1 MPAKSA
7 KSERAPKNRWSVA
20 ERATPGDASRRSGGQ
35 PSPTPALPAPLHFPT
50 PHTAAR
56 GFADLG
62 VSANLVATLSADG
75 ISEPFPIQAA
85 TIPDALAGK
94 DVLGRGRTGSGK
106 TLAFG
111 LPMISRLAGSS
122 SPARPQPRGL
132 VLVPTREL
140 AMQVAD
146 VVAPLARIAG
156 LSLVLVAGGMPYP
169 PQLLAF
175 SRGVDIVVATP
186 GRLIDLMDQ
195 GVANLGRIEI
205 TVLDEADHMADLGFL
220 PAVTQILDTV
230 PDRGQRLLFSATLD
244 HAVDRLVRN
253 YLHEPVAHEVDNGQ
267 ASVPTMSH
275 HLVSIAP
282 QHKAALTAEIASRPG
297 RTLIFVRTQR
307 GADRVAE
314 QLRGSGVL
322 AGSLHGG
329 LAQGARTR
337 ILSAFKDGSLRVLV
351 ATDVAARGIHVDEVG
366 LVLHADPP
374 SGPKEYLHRAGRTAR
389 AGGTGA
395 VVALALPHQRREL
408 ERLTMQ
414 AGVRPKVLTVLPGD
428 SALAAATG
436 ARRASGEAVTD
447 ADYQRVI
454 APPPARRLH
463 SAGASRGNSGV
474 RGKGRPGRR
483 RSPTSTAAGGSP
495 SRRTR

>member
-1 MPAKSA
+1 MPTKPAKSD
-7 KSERAPKNRWSVA
+7 RAPKNRWSAA
-20 ERATPGDASRRSGGQ
+20 ERTTPGRAPSHRDGQSSRTP
-35 PSPTPALPAPLHFPT
+35 PSPARRHFPT
-50 PHTAAR
+50 LDAASR

-62 VSANLVATLSADG
+62 VPANLVAALSADG
-75 ISEPFPIQAA
+75 IREPFPIQTA
-85 TIPDALAGK
+85 TIPDALGGK

-111 LPMISRLAGSS
+111 LPMISRLAGSP
-122 SPARPQPRGL
+122 SPARAQPRGL

-146 VVAPLARIAG
+146 VIAPLARMTG

-169 PQLLAF
+169 PQILAF
-175 SRGVDIVVATP
+175 SRGVDIVIATP

-195 GVANLGRIEI
+195 GVANLNRIEI

-220 PAVTQILDTV
+220 PVVSQILNTV

-244 HAVDRLVRN
+244 NAIDRLVRN
-253 YLHEPVAHEVDNGQ
+253 YLHEPVTHQVDTGQ
-267 ASVPTMSH
+267 ASVPLMSH

-282 QHKAALTAEIASRPG
+282 QHKAAVTAEIASRPG

-314 QLRGSGVL
+314 QLRRSGVL
-322 AGSLHGG
+322 AGALHGG

-337 ILSAFKDGSLRVLV
+337 ILSAFKHGSVPVLV

-374 SGPKEYLHRAGRTAR
+374 NGPKEYLHRAGRTAR
-389 AGGTGA
+389 AGGTGT
-395 VVALALPHQRREL
+395 VVTFALPHQRREL
-408 ERLTMQ
+408 GRLTTQ
-414 AGVRPKVLTVLPGD
+414 AGVRPVMLSAIPGD
-428 SALAAATG
+428 SALAAVTG
-436 ARRASGEAVTD
+436 ARRTSGSAISD
-447 ADYQRVI
+447 AEYQRVI
-454 APPPARRLH
+454 APPPARRSH
-463 SAGASRGNSGV
+463 SDRGRRGDSGV
-474 RGKGRPGRR
+474 RGQGRSGRR
-483 RSPTSTAAGGSP
+483 RSPARTAAGGSR
-495 SRRTR
+495 SRRA

>member
-1 MPAKSA
+1 MPAQPTKVD
-7 KSERAPKNRWSVA
+7 RAPKNRWSA
-20 ERATPGDASRRSGGQ
+20 PERATRGHTRPRRDDQ
-35 PSPTPALPAPLHFPT
+35 PSQHAVLPAPQTFS
-50 PHTAAR
+50 TADAAPR
-56 GFADLG
+56 GFAELG
-62 VSANLVATLSADG
+62 VPANLVAALDAEG
-75 ISEPFPIQAA
+75 ISKPFPIQAA
-85 TIPDALAGK
+85 TIPDALAGR

-111 LPMISRLAGSS
+111 LPMISRLARPSGSAKA
-122 SPARPQPRGL
+122 PPRGL

-146 VVAPLARIAG
+146 VLARLGRGAG
-156 LSLVLVAGGMPYP
+156 LSLVLVAGGMPYA
-169 PQLLAF
+169 PQTQAF

-186 GRLIDLMDQ
+186 GRLIDLMEQ
-195 GVANLGRIEI
+195 GIADLSRIEI

-244 HAVDRLVRN
+244 RAVDRLVRT
-253 YLHEPVAHEVDNGQ
+253 YLHEPVAHEVDTGQ

-282 QHKAALTAEIASRPG
+282 QHKAALTAEIASRAG

-322 AGSLHGG
+322 AGALHGG

-389 AGGTGA
+389 AGGTGT
-395 VVALALPHQRREL
+395 VVALALPHQRRDL
-408 ERLTMQ
+408 ERLTTQ

-436 ARRASGEAVTD
+436 ARRATGKAVSD

-454 APPPARRLH
+454 APPAARRLH
-463 SAGASRGNSGV
+463 STRGSRGNSGV
-474 RGKGRPGRR
+474 RTKGRPGRR
-483 RSPTSTAAGGSP
+483 RSPASTAAGGSP
-495 SRRTR
+495 SRRAR